1 MTLEELKVRLGATT
15 ASDEYLKF
23 LLDDALVF
31 VESACNQTFRDVEK
45 FPRGLNPIIAKYVKY
60 ELQGEDLVKSES
72 IAGMSQTFASK
83 DELKQSLINELS
95 RLRLRKIRFTSLGGW

>member
-31 VESACNQTFRDVEK
+31 VESACNQTFRDAET
-45 FPRGLNPIIAKYVKY
+45 FPQGLSPIIAKYVKY
-60 ELQGEDLVKSES
+60 ELQGEDLVKSET
-72 IAGMSQTFASK
+72 IGGMSQTFTSK
-83 DELKQSLINELS
+83 SELKQSLISDLS
-95 RLRLRKIRFTSLGGW
+95 RLGLRKIRFTPFGGR